1 MYLFIQDDDLQQKYI
16 TIWDKVSVD
25 IRKQFDSELV
35 YNKYFL
41 KTKIKFHGDED
52 TDFYDKEN
60 PKVNSYYAFL
70 AVVILDSALKKD
82 KNYYPQVFLKECKY
96 IEKKV
101 TRHTNDNLSD
111 FSYSEESDEK

>member
-52 TDFYDKEN
+52 TDFYDKED
-60 PKVNSYYAFL
+60 PKVNSYYTFL
-70 AVVILDSALKKD
+70 AVVILDSALKKM
-82 KNYYPQVFLKECKY
+82 KTIIRKCF
-96 IEKKV
+96 
-101 TRHTNDNLSD
+101 
-111 FSYSEESDEK
+111 